1 MTTYEKIVKGA
12 TKVKVAAP
20 KEKYIEPILMATQ
33 VENDGGENFETIM
46 RNLQIRLQNSSWSV
60 VYKLLIVLH
69 IMIREGE
76 RDVTLNYLADHP
88 GMLNLNNNITKNGH
102 NSEVKNIMKYAKYL
116 QARVKQ
122 FDMTGTD
129 YVRDERSNNITFKNG
144 GKLRYLGI
152 EKGLLR
158 ESESVQKQIDA
169 LLKNNFTENEVSNDV
184 VLTAFRLLVNDLL
197 ALFQELNEGV
207 INILEHYFEI
217 SRVDAERA
225 LKVYRKFVDQ
235 TKYVIDYLRVA
246 KHLEYATKLYVPTIK
261 HAPIALTSS
270 LEEYL
275 FDPNFENNRRQYLA
289 ENNKNLTPLQRA
301 ESEKKIYS
309 GSAQDREDENN
320 ANHSKIPPSYSA
332 ATRSAAGQQNLGL
345 SEQKDLANRSVSQYS
360 NPWSYDVTQQ
370 QQQLQQLLQQAQSS
384 GGQIQLPMQVA
395 AISQASDPSGIW
407 AYQQG
412 GMQQVPVGD
421 LLLQSFTGQEF
432 QQHNSLPFI
441 NANLPQQNTMGQG
454 YQQPNVQQFVTTNS
468 LQHVPTGQNFGGT
481 GSPFQHQ
488 GTGNPFMQQNT
499 YNNYSSVSQPAEMMS
514 QQTQTNLKRQSTN
527 PFASMTGSFS
537 GQSPP
542 RHQSAT
548 NPFLNTRF
556 SSGTNVTPLSTNNGS
571 SAPLA
576 ASSTGGNPF
585 AVSPATSNLF
595 DQVQNQSSQ
604 LKPQPTAGGLENL
617 RTDAVFPE
625 TQEQA
630 QKQYFQDNAQAN
642 LQRQMT
648 QAYGPTQQWGNAPNG
663 TFQNNLQPQSAF
675 VYEGPSLI

>member
-33 VENDGGENFETIM
+33 VENDGGENFDTIM
-46 RNLQIRLQNSSWSV
+46 RNLQARLQNNSWSV

-88 GMLNLNNNITKNGH
+88 GMLNLNNSITKNGH
-102 NSEVKNIMKYAKYL
+102 SFEVRNIMKYAKYL

-129 YVRDERSNNITFKNG
+129 YVRDERSNNINYKNG

-169 LLKNNFTENEVSNDV
+169 LLKNNFTENEVNNDI

-289 ENNKNLTPLQRA
+289 ENTNKNSIPPQQDD
-301 ESEKKIYS
+301 SEKKTFS
-309 GSAQDREDENN
+309 GSLQEREYENKTN
-320 ANHSKIPPSYSA
+320 QSKTPPSYSA
-332 ATRSAAGQQNLGL
+332 ATHSVTKQQNLGI
-345 SEQKDLANRSVSQYS
+345 SGQKDMGNRSVSQYS
-360 NPWSYDVTQQ
+360 NPWAYDVS
-370 QQQLQQLLQQAQSS
+370 QQLPQQAQQQGQFL
-384 GGQIQLPMQVA
+384 GGQFQLPMQGT
-395 AISQASDPSGIW
+395 AIPQVSDPSGMW

-412 GMQQVPVGD
+412 AMQQVPVGD

-432 QQHNSLPFI
+432 QQHHSQPFTNTGI
-441 NANLPQQNTMGQG
+441 HQQNTMGQG
-454 YQQPNVQQFVTTNS
+454 HQPNMQQFVTSNS

-499 YNNYSSVSQPAEMMS
+499 YNNYSSVSQPAEMIT
-514 QQTQTNLKRQSTN
+514 QQTQTNLRRQSTN
-527 PFASMTGSFS
+527 PFASMTGSFN
-537 GQSPP
+537 GQSPS
-542 RHQSAT
+542 QTQAAT
-548 NPFLNTRF
+548 NPFLKTRF
-556 SSGTNVTPLSTNNGS
+556 SSGANVTSLSANNAP

-576 ASSTGGNPF
+576 ASNTGGNPF
-585 AVSPATSNLF
+585 ALSQATSNLF
-595 DQVQNQSSQ
+595 DKLENQSSQ

-617 RTDAVFPE
+617 RTNPVFPE

-648 QAYGPTQQWGNAPNG
+648 QSYPQTQQWGNPPDG
-663 TFQNNLQPQSAF
+663 TFQNNFQPQSAF